1 MADSIDD
8 NCGGNNICFAD
19 VYAVMMTGS
28 SFAVYAL
35 HESVFVAAIVAGLL
49 NIIV

>member
-1 MADSIDD
+1 MADGIDD

-19 VYAVMMTGS
+19 VYAVMMRGRCY
-28 SFAVYAL
+28 AAYAL
-35 HESVFVAAIVAGLL
+35 HESVFVAAAVAGLL